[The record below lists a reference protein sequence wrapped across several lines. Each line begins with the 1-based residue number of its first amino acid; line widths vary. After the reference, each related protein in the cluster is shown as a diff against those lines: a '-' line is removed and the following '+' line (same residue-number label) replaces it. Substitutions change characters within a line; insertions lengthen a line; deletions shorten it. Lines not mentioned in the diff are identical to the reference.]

1 MIFITRYYFF
11 NLKKKIISDKLLF
24 CMLGTAMGEP
34 RTASVSFGYVVNA
47 QTFVKEIIGRT
58 E

>member
-1 MIFITRYYFF
+1 
-11 NLKKKIISDKLLF
+11 
-24 CMLGTAMGEP
+24 MLETAMDEP
-34 RTASVSFGYVVNA
+34 WTASVSFGYVVNA

>member
-24 CMLGTAMGEP
+24 CMLETAMGEP

-47 QTFVKEIIGRT
+47 HLLKY
-58 E
+58 